1 MVLESCSVKRL
12 LLLIIF
18 IGGITLL
25 IFIKIT
31 SSSAFS
37 GLNATIAAETS
48 EGVKDH
54 KNSSNKCWLR
64 EENTILK
71 ECHLCTD
78 RLECINAS
86 YVETIECKISGL
98 THRSCNKPTIRT
110 SEKEF
115 WLFQGSQFVIAVIS
129 LSVIQYKKKQFHK
142 KLMKRLQKQL
152 DSVV

>member
-1 MVLESCSVKRL
+1 MVLEFCSVKRL

-31 SSSAFS
+31 SSSALS
-37 GLNATIAAETS
+37 GLNTTISTEIS

-71 ECHLCTD
+71 ECHLCSD

-86 YVETIECKISGL
+86 YVETIKCKISGL
-98 THRSCNKPTIRT
+98 AYRNCRKPIVRT

-115 WLFQGSQFVIAVIS
+115 WFFQGSQFVIAVIS

-142 KLMKRLQKQL
+142 KLMKRIQKQL

>member
-31 SSSAFS
+31 SSSALS
-37 GLNATIAAETS
+37 VLNATIVTETS
-48 EGVKDH
+48 ESVKDH

-64 EENTILK
+64 EESTILK
-71 ECHLCTD
+71 ECHLCSD
-78 RLECINAS
+78 RPECINAS
-86 YVETIECKISGL
+86 YIETIECKISGL
-98 THRSCNKPTIRT
+98 AYRNCSKPIIQT

-115 WLFQGSQFVIAVIS
+115 WLFQVSQFVIAVIS

-142 KLMKRLQKQL
+142 KLMKRIQKQL

>member
-1 MVLESCSVKRL
+1 M
-12 LLLIIF
+12 
-18 IGGITLL
+18 
-25 IFIKIT
+25 KIT
-31 SSSAFS
+31 SSSALS
-37 GLNATIAAETS
+37 GLNATIATEIS
-48 EGVKDH
+48 ESVKDH

-71 ECHLCTD
+71 ECHLCSD

-98 THRSCNKPTIRT
+98 AYRNCRKPAIRT

-115 WLFQGSQFVIAVIS
+115 WLFQGSQFAIAVIS

-142 KLMKRLQKQL
+142 KLMKRIQKQL

>member
-31 SSSAFS
+31 SSSTLS
-37 GLNATIAAETS
+37 GLNATIATEAS
-48 EGVKDH
+48 DDVRDH
-54 KNSSNKCWLR
+54 RNSSNKCWLR
-64 EENTILK
+64 EENTILE
-71 ECHLCTD
+71 ECHLCSD
-78 RLECINAS
+78 RLKCINAS

-98 THRSCNKPTIRT
+98 TYRNCNKPTIRT

-142 KLMKRLQKQL
+142 KLMKRIQKQL

>member
-1 MVLESCSVKRL
+1 MVLESCSVRRL

-31 SSSAFS
+31 SSSVLS
-37 GLNATIAAETS
+37 GLNATIVTETS
-48 EGVKDH
+48 EDVKDH

-64 EENTILK
+64 EENIILK
-71 ECHLCTD
+71 ECHLCSD

-98 THRSCNKPTIRT
+98 AYRICSKPTIQT
-110 SEKEF
+110 SEREF

-129 LSVIQYKKKQFHK
+129 LTVIQYKKKQFHK
-142 KLMKRLQKQL
+142 KLMQRIQKQL